1 MSLFPLFFLF
11 FWKLSFSFFANSEI
25 NSVDEEE
32 SIDSLDVFENF
43 DDEEDILIRSK
54 IFKLSNLFLLNP
66 LTVNVPL
73 SHRNQSIDLL

>member
-1 MSLFPLFFLF
+1 MSLFPLLFLF

-54 IFKLSNLFLLNP
+54 MFKL
-66 LTVNVPL
+66 
-73 SHRNQSIDLL
+73 